1 MIVPPDPP
9 FNSGPPKSAEAVE
22 KIVPDVAPP
31 TYDSASSSIVPQ
43 HIRPANH
50 ISLKSHFGE
59 VKDTFVLDPTLRIPH
74 SMQPRNKKLHFK
86 LKTRMGEAHAV
97 VYIVPSLA
105 QPQGK
110 TRIEVS
116 SRMGTAYLELHAPEV
131 RAPLS
136 IKMSSR
142 LGEATLLLPRSFRG
156 PLRMS
161 TKLGEATLSAGL
173 RASSTIF
180 GNGRVFV
187 GEWRKDEEEK
197 RGWDGDEAFVDS
209 KLGTVHI
216 QYNDEAK
223 A

>member
-9 FNSGPPKSAEAVE
+9 FNSGPSKSAEAVE
-22 KIVPDVAPP
+22 KIVVIIVSRNARSQNYLHRKQPDVAPP

-97 VYIVPSLA
+97 VYIVSSLA

-116 SRMGTAYLELHAPEV
+116 SRMGTAYLELV
-131 RAPLS
+131 
-136 IKMSSR
+136 SSC
-142 LGEATLLLPRSFRG
+142 P
-156 PLRMS
+156 
-161 TKLGEATLSAGL
+161 
-173 RASSTIF
+173 
-180 GNGRVFV
+180 
-187 GEWRKDEEEK
+187 
-197 RGWDGDEAFVDS
+197 
-209 KLGTVHI
+209 VH
-216 QYNDEAK
+216 
-223 A
+223 